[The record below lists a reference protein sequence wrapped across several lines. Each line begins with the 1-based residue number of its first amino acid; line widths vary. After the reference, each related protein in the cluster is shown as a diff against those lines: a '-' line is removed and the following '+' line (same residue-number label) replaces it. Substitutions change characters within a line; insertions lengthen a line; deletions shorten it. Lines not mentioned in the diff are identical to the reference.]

1 MAGVVGLLLAAG
13 QGTRFGSDKLL
24 HPLACGTPMAV
35 VSART
40 LRGVCPR
47 SIAVLRPEQG
57 VLAGLLAAEG
67 LEIVFSP
74 ESCGGMGHTLAA
86 GVAASPDASGWL
98 VTLADMPFIQPA
110 TLRRVADALTD
121 GAPLTAAFVDGQRG
135 HPVGF
140 AARWR
145 RELLALTG
153 DEGARA
159 VIGGNRG
166 LLRRIDTTDPGVL
179 QDVDRPG
186 DLPP

>member
-35 VSART
+35 ASART

-110 TLRRVADALTD
+110 TLCRVADALAD
-121 GAPLTAAFVDGQRG
+121 GAELAAAFVDGQ
-135 HPVGF
+135 
-140 AARWR
+140 R

-166 LLRRIDTTDPGVL
+166 LLRRIETTDPGVL

-186 DLPP
+186 DLPS